1 MLSYAFH
8 VLNEKGY
15 NKIATE
21 DFENTAD
28 LFSEILINA
37 VGNRLNKV
45 FTRIIFHLMKLSLQS
60 REK

>member
-15 NKIATE
+15 NKIATD

-28 LFSEILINA
+28 LFNQA
-37 VGNRLNKV
+37 R
-45 FTRIIFHLMKLSLQS
+45 SLQGLYS
-60 REK
+60 I